1 MHFLKNIAPVC
12 TLALAFTFM
21 TNAQSL
27 TTERYKKEVFEK
39 VALDSVIYTRHT
51 GITGHK
57 EDLYADIY
65 SPKGD
70 ADKNRPALIFL
81 HGGAFTTGSRKSQY
95 MVDICRSFAKR
106 GYVTVSLSYRLGVS
120 DYFNPVSY
128 GEAVYRGV
136 QDARAAVRYFRANA
150 DKYGIDGDKIFIGGG
165 SAGAIV
171 ALHAAYWQQADVPK
185 YLDSGKLGL
194 LDMENAYAGYS
205 ADVAGVIN
213 CWGAVIDTGYIRKG
227 AAPLVNI
234 HGENDEIVPYKS
246 ASLGQF
252 SLSGSYYIHERATH
266 EGVYS
271 VLKPLPN
278 TGHGLSKYDKP
289 KWDATVNT
297 ISDFLYHIITE
308 KKS

>member
-1 MHFLKNIAPVC
+1 MIDKQPI
-12 TLALAFTFM
+12 
-21 TNAQSL
+21 QKD
-27 TTERYKKEVFEK
+27 RYKKEIFPAVK
-39 VALDSVIYTRHT
+39 MDSVPYARH
-51 GITGHK
+51 ISFTGHK

-65 SPKGD
+65 SPK
-70 ADKNRPALIFL
+70 ADSETNRPALIFL
-81 HGGAFTTGSRKSQY
+81 HGGAFTSGSRKSQY

-106 GYVTVSLSYRLGVS
+106 GYVTVSLSYRLGVA

-150 DKYGIDGDKIFIGGG
+150 EKYGIDGNKIFIGGG

-171 ALHAAYWQQADVPK
+171 ALHTAYWQQNDVPK
-185 YLDSGKLGL
+185 YLDAGKLGP
-194 LDMENAYAGYS
+194 LDITDAYGAYS
-205 ADVAGVIN
+205 SAVAGVIN

-227 AAPLVNI
+227 AAPLVSI
-234 HGENDEIVPYKS
+234 HGEKDEIVPYRS

-252 SLSGSYYIHERATH
+252 SLSGSYYIHERAKH

-271 VLKPLPN
+271 VLKPLPD

-297 ISDFLYHIITE
+297 ISDFLYQIITE
-308 KKS
+308 NKS

>member
-1 MHFLKNIAPVC
+1 
-12 TLALAFTFM
+12 M
-21 TNAQSL
+21 TDARSL
-27 TTERYKKEVFEK
+27 QNERYKQPVFSAVK
-39 VALDSVIYTRHT
+39 IDSVPYARHT
-51 GITGHK
+51 CLTGHK
-57 EDLYADIY
+57 EDLVADIY

-70 ADKNRPALIFL
+70 VETDRPALIFL
-81 HGGAFTTGSRKSQY
+81 HGGAFTSGSRKSQY

-106 GYVTVSLSYRLGVS
+106 GYVTVSISYRLGVS

-150 DKYGIDGDKIFIGGG
+150 DKYGIDADKIFIGGG

-171 ALHAAYWQQADVPK
+171 ALHTAYWQQSDVPK
-185 YLDSGKLGL
+185 YLDSAKLGL
-194 LDMENAYAGYS
+194 LDIADTYAGYS
-205 ADVAGVIN
+205 SDVAGVIN

-227 AAPLVNI
+227 AAPLVSI

-246 ASLGQF
+246 ASLGRF
-252 SLSGSYYIHERATH
+252 SLSGSYYIHERAMH
-266 EGVYS
+266 EGIYS

-289 KWDATVNT
+289 KWDATIST